1 MSETASP
8 PFDDLRRLTGPNL
21 YFAEP
26 GAVLETM
33 VGAPVAPALIDAWK
47 RRIARARTALG
58 WPDGPVTVREHASGA
73 SLAFAA
79 PADGLYA
86 AADVNEWA
94 WLSALVEAGMDSG
107 EPALQPG
114 HPSLIDDD
122 AALRLLRTVA
132 SAERLPHLPALR
144 QAARAHRLPLLLDD
158 EQLSIGLGS
167 GSRRWDN
174 RALPLP
180 GEVPWPELHPIPLA
194 LVTGSN
200 GKTTTVR
207 LLTAIAIAHGWH
219 TANSCTDGLYLDGAL
234 IEAGDYSG
242 PGGAR
247 SLLRNRQAQAAIL
260 ETARGGLLRRGLAVE
275 RADVALVTN
284 ISPDHFGEY
293 GIHDLDGLAEVKLTV
308 ARAID
313 AQGMLVLNAD
323 NALLRRHATGLDAP
337 LAWFSTDDEH
347 PLLRQ
352 ARSEGRRSCGVR
364 EGHLWLF
371 DGSASHDLGAVADM
385 PLTLG
390 GLATHNLQNCAGAA
404 LTALGLGIAPATIA
418 AVLARFG
425 RDHRDNPGRLQRW
438 TLGDVQVLLDY
449 AHNPDGL
456 RGLLDAV
463 DAQGRHGRLAIV
475 LGHAG
480 NREDADLRAVAATAA
495 SARPDLVMLKDI
507 AGYERGRASGE
518 IAAIMRAQLLEDG
531 VSTNAIT
538 LCLDEVEAAR
548 IPLSWAR
555 EGDLLVLPIHEME
568 ARAQV
573 TALLDQMA
581 ATDWRA
587 GQPLPSL

>member
-47 RRIARARTALG
+47 RRIVRARAALD
-58 WPDGPVTVREHASGA
+58 WADGPVVVREHASGA

-79 PADGLYA
+79 PADGLYT

-200 GKTTTVR
+200 GKTTSVR

-234 IEAGDYSG
+234 IEAGD
-242 PGGAR
+242 
-247 SLLRNRQAQAAIL
+247 
-260 ETARGGLLRRGLAVE
+260 
-275 RADVALVTN
+275 
-284 ISPDHFGEY
+284 
-293 GIHDLDGLAEVKLTV
+293 
-308 ARAID
+308 
-313 AQGMLVLNAD
+313 
-323 NALLRRHATGLDAP
+323 
-337 LAWFSTDDEH
+337 
-347 PLLRQ
+347 
-352 ARSEGRRSCGVR
+352 
-364 EGHLWLF
+364 
-371 DGSASHDLGAVADM
+371 
-385 PLTLG
+385 
-390 GLATHNLQNCAGAA
+390 
-404 LTALGLGIAPATIA
+404 
-418 AVLARFG
+418 
-425 RDHRDNPGRLQRW
+425 
-438 TLGDVQVLLDY
+438 
-449 AHNPDGL
+449 
-456 RGLLDAV
+456 
-463 DAQGRHGRLAIV
+463 
-475 LGHAG
+475 
-480 NREDADLRAVAATAA
+480 
-495 SARPDLVMLKDI
+495 
-507 AGYERGRASGE
+507 
-518 IAAIMRAQLLEDG
+518 
-531 VSTNAIT
+531 
-538 LCLDEVEAAR
+538 
-548 IPLSWAR
+548 
-555 EGDLLVLPIHEME
+555 
-568 ARAQV
+568 
-573 TALLDQMA
+573 
-581 ATDWRA
+581 
-587 GQPLPSL
+587 